1 MAKWSA
7 LVTPLLDWPPAGHAR
22 SIENARSSATEAC
35 QRRVERE
42 EVAAYPLS
50 PKIRIHWLESGDH
63 DFRPAKGSA
72 VTAKGNLLDAAG
84 AVAEW
89 INGIVS

>member
-7 LVTPLLDWPPAGHAR
+7 LVTPLLDWPPAGQAR

-42 EVAAYPLS
+42 EVTAYLLARAADVQPEEKRMAHS
-50 PKIRIHWLESGDH
+50 R
-63 DFRPAKGSA
+63 
-72 VTAKGNLLDAAG
+72 
-84 AVAEW
+84 
-89 INGIVS
+89 

>member
-7 LVTPLLDWPPAGHAR
+7 LVTPLLDWPPAGQAR

-42 EVAAYPLS
+42 EVAAYLLA
-50 PKIRIHWLESGDH
+50 R
-63 DFRPAKGSA
+63 AA
-72 VTAKGNLLDAAG
+72 VVPPEDKRM
-84 AVAEW
+84 VH
-89 INGIVS
+89 SR

>member
-7 LVTPLLDWPPAGHAR
+7 LVAPLLDWPPAGHAR

-42 EVAAYPLS
+42 EVAAYLLGRAALVRPEE
-50 PKIRIHWLESGDH
+50 KRIVHG
-63 DFRPAKGSA
+63 R
-72 VTAKGNLLDAAG
+72 
-84 AVAEW
+84 
-89 INGIVS
+89 